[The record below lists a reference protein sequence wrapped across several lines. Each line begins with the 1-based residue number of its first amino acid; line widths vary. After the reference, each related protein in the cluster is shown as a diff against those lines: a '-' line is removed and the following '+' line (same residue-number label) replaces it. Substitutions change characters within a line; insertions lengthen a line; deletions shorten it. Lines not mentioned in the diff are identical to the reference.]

1 MQSIVILDFG
11 SQFTQLIARRVREL
25 HVYCELLPHDAPRA
39 EIERLSPR
47 GFILSGGPSSVY
59 DQGAPSLPAVVL
71 ESGVPVLG
79 ICYGM
84 HLLAYHLDGI
94 VRPTDKREYGPALV
108 SVRESAIF
116 AGVPEELNVW
126 MSHGDT
132 IERVPAGFEVLARST
147 NSPIAAMGSPAR
159 CIYGVLFHP
168 EVTHTDHGLDVLR
181 NFVYGICGCTPDW
194 SPANIIEE
202 SITQVR
208 SQVGDG
214 RVLCALSG
222 GVDSAVTATLIGRAI
237 GERLTCFFVD
247 HGLLRAGEA
256 AEAMAL
262 FTEHLDLQVV
272 RVDASG
278 RFLARLAGVIDP
290 ERKRKIIG
298 EEFIRVFEAEAQANG
313 KFQFLAQGTLYPD
326 VIESAGQGK
335 KDAAR
340 IKSHH
345 NVGGLPE
352 HMNFELVE
360 PLKRLFKDEVRA
372 IGRELGLPERWV
384 NRQPFPGPGLAV
396 RIIGPVT
403 PQALQTLQ
411 AADAI
416 VRAEVESDPATARS
430 LWQYFALLTPLQTV
444 GVMGDGRT
452 YANVVAVRAV
462 TSSDGMTAGWA
473 ALPYDMLGRIS
484 ARIVNEVPGV
494 NRVVYDITSKPPST
508 IEWE

>member
-25 HVYCELLPHDAPRA
+25 NVYCELLAHDAPRV
-39 EIERLSPR
+39 EIERLAPR
-47 GFILSGGPSSVY
+47 GFILSGGPASVY
-59 DQGAPSLPAVVL
+59 DPGAPCLPAVVL

-84 HLLAYHLDGI
+84 HLLAHYLDGV
-94 VRPTDKREYGPALV
+94 VRPSAKREYGPASV
-108 SVRESAIF
+108 SVCDSALF
-116 AGVPEELNVW
+116 HGLPAALNVW
-126 MSHGDT
+126 MSHGDNT
-132 IERVPAGFEVLARST
+132 EQVPAGFEVLARSD
-147 NSPIAAMGSPAR
+147 NSPIAGMANAAR
-159 CIYGVLFHP
+159 GIYAIQFHP
-168 EVTHTDHGLDVLR
+168 EVTHTEHGLDILR
-181 NFVYGICGCTPDW
+181 NFVYDICGCAPDW
-194 SPANIIEE
+194 SAANIIEE
-202 SITQVR
+202 SIAQVR

-256 AEAMAL
+256 DEAMAL
-262 FTEHLDLQVV
+262 FSEHLDLRVE
-272 RVDASG
+272 RVDACE
-278 RFLARLAGVIDP
+278 RFLTHLAGVVDP

-298 EEFIRVFEAEAQANG
+298 EEFIRVFEAEARANG
-313 KFQFLAQGTLYPD
+313 DFQFLAQGTLYPD

-352 HMNFELVE
+352 RMNFQLVE

-403 PQALQTLQ
+403 RESVQTLQ

-416 VRAEVESDPATARS
+416 VRAEVERDPATARA
-430 LWQYFALLTPLQTV
+430 LWQYFAVLTPLQTV

-452 YANVVAVRAV
+452 YANVAAVRAV
-462 TSSDGMTAGWA
+462 TSTDGMTADWA
-473 ALPYDMLGRIS
+473 ALPYEMLGRIS
-484 ARIVNEVPGV
+484 ARIVNEVPGI
-494 NRVVYDITSKPPST
+494 NRVVYDVTSKPPST